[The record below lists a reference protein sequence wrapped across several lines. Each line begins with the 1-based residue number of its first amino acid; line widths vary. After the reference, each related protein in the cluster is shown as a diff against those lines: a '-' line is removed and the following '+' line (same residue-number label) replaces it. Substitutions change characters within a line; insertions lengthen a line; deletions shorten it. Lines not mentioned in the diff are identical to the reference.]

1 MDARA
6 SDLVG
11 GFRIQINK
19 DSLVYT
25 IGKHLISKKWVQIL
39 NSIHHLL
46 LSSSFS
52 LLGIHIKDQIHQT
65 LCMTA

>member
-11 GFRIQINK
+11 GFRIQINM

-25 IGKHLISKKWVQIL
+25 IGKHLISKKCVQIL

-46 LSSSFS
+46 LSSFS